1 MTTELIV
8 LAWGCILGLV
18 HIFAAGQVKTRQY
31 GAKWNMGPRD
41 EVLPPPE
48 PIVGRMMRAQANFF
62 ETFPIVVAAI
72 LIVSVAHLNSQWT
85 QIGAI
90 VWLGARVAFL
100 PLYIFGVTGVRSAAF
115 LISVAGLLM
124 VLWPALS

>member
-1 MTTELIV
+1 MSTELMV
-8 LAWGCILGLV
+8 LAWGGVLGLV
-18 HIFAAGQVKTRQY
+18 HIFAAGHVKTKQY

-41 EVLPPPE
+41 EALSPPE

-62 ETFPIVVAAI
+62 ETFPIMAAAI
-72 LIVSVAHLNSQWT
+72 LIVSIAHLTSQWT

-115 LISVAGLLM
+115 LISLAGLLM
-124 VLWPALS
+124 VLWPALF